1 MFVDA
6 TSFTPITAISEP
18 LRHLHQR
25 CSAQTVLYGWSL
37 VCYTEESLKG
47 HLPVGFCLAGPAAQ
61 KKRLV
66 LILFTGPY
74 ISRHGDRDGNSIG
87 LAGHSQISV
96 GLCVADIHH
105 IVESWIPPPSS
116 GVAPVR
122 RAGT

>member
-6 TSFTPITAISEP
+6 TSFTPIFTISEP
-18 LRHLHQR
+18 LLHFIQR
-25 CSAQTVLYGWSL
+25 CSAQTVLYGLSL
-37 VCYTEESLKG
+37 VCYREESLKG

-66 LILFTGPY
+66 LILFTGPH
-74 ISRHGDRDGNSIG
+74 ISGHGDRAGNSIG
-87 LAGHSQISV
+87 LAGHRHISL
-96 GLCVADIHH
+96 GLSVADIHH

-116 GVAPVR
+116 GVALLR